1 MQGSPGSL
9 TIDPL
14 DAVNLIKNQH
24 GPGIQQLIDDA
35 QIAL

>member
-14 DAVNLIKNQH
+14 DAVNLIENQH

-35 QIAL
+35 QITL